1 MVFIICYWFFTKYVW
16 VDLFKVVF
24 THSTKKPNKI
34 WADQDS
40 EFYNFLKKSFKKWVK
55 DNDIEIYSIYN
66 EGKSTVAEIF
76 PSILTDKIYKYMAA
90 VSKNACFDVLND
102 IIGKYNM

>member
-1 MVFIICYWFFTKYVW
+1 M
-16 VDLFKVVF
+16 VF